1 MRTDLLLVANIRSL
15 LHARGQDQRALA
27 SWVGHHETWLSKVMR
42 EDRGVR
48 LKDLD
53 RIADFFGISVHQLL
67 APGVSTVSERRRG
80 PRRSGRERRNPVDRR
95 QGTPIAPSY
104 TTVPP
109 PRKRK

>member
-1 MRTDLLLVANIRSL
+1 MRTDLLLVNNIRTL
-15 LHARGQDQRALA
+15 LQTRGQDQRALA

-67 APGVSTVSERRRG
+67 APGVSPVTERRRG
-80 PRRSGRERRNPVDRR
+80 QRRSSRERRSSLDRR
-95 QGTPIAPSY
+95 QGTPVAASY
-104 TTVPP
+104 TTTPP
-109 PRKRK
+109 SRKR